1 MKGPLTETL
10 EIFIDGACQ
19 GNPGEAS
26 VGVVV
31 RRNGCVTKNISQF
44 IGEATNNIAEY
55 TALIYA
61 LQEALI
67 QRADHVKINTDSAL
81 LYHQIIGDYKIK
93 DSDLKSL
100 WAQVDHLTKGFE
112 SFEIKYIPRE
122 QNKEADRLATQ
133 AIVRNRSLK
142 KD

>member
-19 GNPGEAS
+19 GNPGKAA

-31 RRNGCVTKNISQF
+31 HRNGCVTKNISQL

-67 QRADHVKINTDSAL
+67 QKADHVRINTDSAL
-81 LYHQIIGDYKIK
+81 LYHQIVGDYKVK
-93 DSDLKSL
+93 DQNLKSL
-100 WAQVDHLTKGFE
+100 WAQAEHLVKGFE
-112 SFEIKYIPRE
+112 SFEINYIPRQ

-133 AIVRNRSLK
+133 AILKNRSLK
-142 KD
+142 RD